1 MASEKFQIDLD
12 ELHRGLACAALIALS
27 VAFTYKTLDFTVST
41 VRDGVVKTWT
51 ILAARAARTMETLSS
66 PLEDLIMNADELGA
80 ANLFERFPYPDELHV
95 YRKQSGIGQW
105 RVTRFMIHGYNFDV
119 LRKIEVSLDGVT
131 LSEEADVEPPPIRDA
146 EKYEWQP
153 KTVLNLTTTPLKAIV
168 TVVGSASRWRHQ
180 LTVKCE
186 DEIDDSILASRKKP
200 PVGSTP
206 TPTRPAGGTPAS
218 VASVA
223 PTPTIEPERDDG
235 QKELVALIDGMS
247 MLPQKRRAAYAKAVA
262 DEAFKETELGSLL
275 LELHRSKAKSEDI
288 NQQMMKL
295 LSARYMTSRRVRGQI
310 AALHTASP
318 SEIKQALEY
327 QGRGE
332 LMKQIDVTGSV
343 NDGVH
348 AILGRIHTQPIVVAS
363 VQASVAPGDT
373 PASAGP
379 DVPQGSLDEAY
390 FQSIWEQEQ
399 KYKDCMAIVDLL
411 QKAYD
416 VDNQDSV
423 TPGPFDMRRLQSK
436 GHLEYVPSC
445 PDGGGGGEFTIDPQS
460 HKVRCTKHGNRAL
473 PWPERRQYE
482 RHFNEFERARI
493 LVRKQNRVRE
503 AIGTLKAY
511 LSRDRGREENN
522 NICQA
527 YLGRLYFDSGNHE
540 AALEVLKR
548 LADKYQKSVRLAYQT
563 SLCFYVRQN
572 EQLALDY
579 AKQALRPAN
588 NEFDRIFDE
597 ESTPYDLY
605 LLRDECRWMI
615 QNLAPERVLANGER
629 RILPPVRYAD
639 FAIKTKP
646 ASHAKVCYENLA
658 RLRDMVAKVI
668 RGVRGKKEFQGRY
681 TVQET
686 QKESLAKMP
695 DYEKTPRI
703 RTREALIYARRQ
715 LRDMSLEILKDAKLS
730 NDNFTPCPSRGVF
743 HLTNTKHLMV
753 DCTEHPNILPAERID
768 ISPAVTDRDAR
779 MGDLVLQHA
788 MMAMSPP
795 LEACVERQ
803 RRILEQFQND
813 VLEVVI
819 PPEANL
825 AELEAGGR
833 IAKGTLKPNPDET
846 YLLEGDGDKRTLVC
860 TQHYSLQRL
869 AELQDGVNLIEQGKS
884 VGE

>member
-1 MASEKFQIDLD
+1 MAEKLQIDVD
-12 ELHRGLACAALIALS
+12 ELQRGLACAALIALS
-27 VAFTYKTLDFTVST
+27 VAVTYKVLDFSVST

-51 ILAARAARTMETLSS
+51 ILAARAQRTMETLVN

-80 ANLFERFPYPDELHV
+80 ANLFERFPYPTELRV
-95 YRKQSGIGQW
+95 GRKSTGIGQW
-105 RVTRFMIHGYNFDV
+105 RLTRFVISGSNLDV
-119 LRKIEVSLDGVT
+119 LKKVEVSLDGVT
-131 LSEEADVEPPPIRDA
+131 LTEEADVETPPSRDL
-146 EKYEWQP
+146 ERHEWQP
-153 KTVLNLTTTPLKAIV
+153 KTLLNLTTTPVKAIV
-168 TVVGSASRWRHQ
+168 TVVGVTSRWKHQ
-180 LTVKCE
+180 LSVRFD
-186 DEIDDSILASRKKP
+186 DEVDDSVLASKKKNP
-200 PVGSTP
+200 PAGTTP
-206 TPTRPAGGTPAS
+206 TPTTPGGTPAS

-223 PTPTIEPERDDG
+223 PTPTVEPERDDG
-235 QKELVALIDGMS
+235 QKELVAMIDGMS
-247 MLPQKRRAAYAKAVA
+247 MLPEKRRAAYVKAIG
-262 DEAFKETELGSLL
+262 DESFKESELSSLL
-275 LELHRSKAKSEDI
+275 LEMHRSKAKSEEI
-288 NQQMMKL
+288 NQQMVKL
-295 LSARYMTSRRVRGQI
+295 LSARYMTSRRVRGQV
-310 AALHTASP
+310 AALHSASP
-318 SEIKQALEY
+318 SEIKQVLEY
-327 QGRGE
+327 QGRAE
-332 LMKQIDVTGSV
+332 LMKQIDVTGTV

-348 AILGRIHTQPIVVAS
+348 AILGRIHTQPVAVTA
-363 VQASVAPGDT
+363 VQASTAPGET

-379 DVPQGSLDEAY
+379 EVPQGTLEESF
-390 FQSIWEQEQ
+390 FQSIWDQEQ

-423 TPGPFDMRRLQSK
+423 TPGPFDMSRLQSK

-445 PDGGGGGEFTIDPQS
+445 PDGGGGGEFMIDSSS
-460 HKVRCTKHGNRAL
+460 HKVRCSKHGNRAL
-473 PWPERRQYE
+473 PWAERRQYE

-503 AIGTLKAY
+503 AIGTLRAY

-527 YLGRLYFDSGNHE
+527 YLGRLYFDSGQHE
-540 AALEVLKR
+540 AAVDVLKR
-548 LADKYQKSVRLAYQT
+548 LADKFPKSVRLAYQT

-572 EQLALDY
+572 EQLALEY
-579 AKQALRPAN
+579 AQQALKPSN
-588 NEFDRIFDE
+588 SEFDRVFDE

-605 LLRDECRWMI
+605 QLRDECRWMVA
-615 QNLAPERVLANGER
+615 NLAPVRKLANGETR
-629 RILPPVRYAD
+629 VLPPVRYAD

-646 ASHAKVCYENLA
+646 ASHAKLCYENLA
-658 RLRDMVAKVI
+658 KLRDMVPKVI
-668 RGVRGKKEFQGRY
+668 RGVRGKKEFLGRY
-681 TVQET
+681 QVQDN

-703 RTREALIYARRQ
+703 KTREALIFARRQ
-715 LRDMSLEILKDAKLS
+715 LKSMSLEILKDAKILDS
-730 NDNFTPCPSRGVF
+730 GSFTSCPSNGVF

-768 ISPAVTDRDAR
+768 ISPVVNDREAR

-788 MMAMSPP
+788 MMALSPP

-833 IAKGTLKPNPDET
+833 VAKGTIKPNADEE
-846 YLLEGDGDKRTLVC
+846 YSLVGDGDTRTLRCSV
-860 TQHYSLQRL
+860 HYSLQKL
-869 AELQDGVNLIEQGKS
+869 AAVQDGVNLIEQGKS